1 MKIFKIDIKTLLIMA
16 LCGFLLLRNCS
27 GGNDEQGEIIK
38 VDGKKYEMVKQTI
51 DTVIVE
57 KEVKVPTY
65 VPKYIEKIVTETVE
79 VEIPMDVDSLAIIK
93 DYFSKYQVK
102 DTLNLTYDFPNGV
115 TDSLGNKPNPSLGYG
130 IITDIISQN
139 KIESRDVDWFFKIPT
154 VYNTTIVKELPKN
167 QLYYGF
173 NIGGN
178 KDNIFTTASGG
189 LIFKNKKDQL
199 YQLNIG
205 VQATPSGTTS
215 PYLGG
220 GMYWKINLNKK

>member
-1 MKIFKIDIKTLLIMA
+1 MKIFKIDIKTLIIMA
-16 LCGFLLLRNCS
+16 LCVFLLLRNCS
-27 GGNDEQGEIIK
+27 GGSEESGEIVKI
-38 VDGKKYEMVKQTI
+38 DGKKYEMVKQTI
-51 DTVIVE
+51 DTVVVE

-130 IITDIISQN
+130 ILTDIISQN
-139 KIESRDVDWFFKIPT
+139 KVQSRDVEWYFKIPT
-154 VYNTTIVKELPKN
+154 IYNTTIVKEPAKS

-178 KDNIFTTASGG
+178 KDDIFTNASGG
-189 LIFKNKKDQL
+189 LIFKSKRDQM

-205 VQATPSGTTS
+205 IQTTPNGGTS